1 MKSVLLTIAALPLLI
16 CSCSN
21 EQTTSQSSSGTD
33 SSSGQPAVP
42 ETSFFDE
49 QGLAFYPLADGSWAV
64 HGGHSIFLDKIV
76 IPAEFRGK
84 PVTEILHNFSNENG
98 NEGSY
103 KSITLPSTI
112 KKIGSYA
119 FYSYEKP
126 LRNFIFEGS
135 VEQFSEIEF
144 ENTWL
149 NMSMRDIPN
158 LKFTFS
164 NKQFLY
170 SEAYEDLGIRINS
183 KNYFNSD
190 TYNAYVGVS
199 SSAPSVQVFAK
210 SIYPFLHDEY
220 SGFAVVSANT
230 SIISNELKPN
240 STGTTTV
247 TATDGV
253 RSATINVISSN
264 AQALPDDIY
273 TENEIIDFDGLPHI
287 PTKPVHNVPS
297 GAKVYWDDYGDGHS
311 YNRFEQ
317 YFNSGTEP
325 YLTAQTGIGASYY
338 YAVIFKPG
346 YMVKTIRM
354 LMIINH
360 ANMNN
365 YVLNMS
371 QNNHFYIH
379 LYLDAQ
385 DYENYYVQTFND
397 YEDLNTYARFD
408 WVATGTYG
416 GAYVDI
422 NLSQT
427 YNGGYN
433 SSTHEYGGHD
443 VNITT
448 NTAFRI
454 MKKSDHTNYSRTYNS
469 YPNELVE
476 IYTPLANNEKAYHL
490 FIDDSCLHQNYGYAY
505 PTH

>member
-1 MKSVLLTIAALPLLI
+1 MLKMKSVLLTIAVLPLLI
-16 CSCSN
+16 CSCSK
-21 EQTTSQSSSGTD
+21 EQTTSESTAST
-33 SSSGQPAVP
+33 SGQTAIP
-42 ETSFFDE
+42 ETGFFDE

-84 PVTEILHNFSNENG
+84 PVTEILRDFSKENN
-98 NEGSY
+98 NEGSH

-112 KKIGSYA
+112 KRIGSYA
-119 FYSYEKP
+119 FYEKA
-126 LRNFIFEGS
+126 LRNFTFEGS
-135 VEQFSEIEF
+135 VEQFSQIEF
-144 ENTWL
+144 DGSWK
-149 NMSMRDIPN
+149 MSMRDIPN

-183 KNYFNSD
+183 KNYFNGD

-199 SSAPSVQVFAK
+199 SNAPSVEVFAK
-210 SIYPFLHDEY
+210 SIYPFLNDVY

-253 RSATINVISSN
+253 RSATINVIVSN
-264 AQALPDDIY
+264 AQSLPDDIY
-273 TENEIIDFDGLPHI
+273 TENETIDFDGLPHI

-297 GAKVYWDDYGDGHS
+297 GAKVYWDNYGDGHS
-311 YNRFEQ
+311 YYTLER

-325 YLTAQTGIGASYY
+325 NLKPQTGIGSFYY
-338 YAVIFKPG
+338 YAIIFKPG
-346 YMVKTIRM
+346 YMVKTIM
-354 LMIINH
+354 MFMVINH
-360 ANMNN
+360 ANMNT

-371 QNNHFYIH
+371 QNNHLYIH

-385 DYENYYVQTFND
+385 DYDNYYVQMFND
-397 YEDLNTYARFD
+397 YEDPNTFARFD
-408 WVATGTYG
+408 WVATGIYG

-422 NLSQT
+422 DFSQT
-427 YNGGYN
+427 YDGGYN
-433 SSTHEYGGHD
+433 SSTHEYGGHE

-448 NTAFRI
+448 HTAFRI
-454 MKKSDHTNYSRTYNS
+454 MKKSDHKEYSYTYNG
-469 YPNELVE
+469 YARGLDEY
-476 IYTPLANNEKAYHL
+476 YTPLANNEKAYHL
-490 FIDDSCLHQNYGYAY
+490 FIDDSCLNDDYGYAY

>member
-21 EQTTSQSSSGTD
+21 EQTTSQSSGGN
-33 SSSGQPAVP
+33 SSSSQPVVP
-42 ETSFFDE
+42 ETGFFDE
-49 QGLAFYPLADGSWAV
+49 QGLAFYPLEDGTWAV
-64 HGGHSIFLDKIV
+64 HGGHSVFLDKIV

-84 PVTEILHNFSNENG
+84 PVTEILHDFSKENG

-183 KNYFNSD
+183 KNYFNGD

-199 SSAPSVQVFAK
+199 SYAPSVRVFAK
-210 SIYPFLHDEY
+210 SIYPFLNDEY
-220 SGFAVVSANT
+220 SGFALVSANT
-230 SIISNELKPN
+230 SIISNGLKPN

-253 RSATINVISSN
+253 RSATINVISNN

-273 TENEIIDFDGLPHI
+273 TENEIINYDGLPHI
-287 PTKPVHNVPS
+287 PTKPVHNVPN
-297 GAKVYWDDYGDGHS
+297 GAKVFYLNSRS
-311 YNRFEQ
+311 YDVEYNDIECHYNQ
-317 YFNSGTEP
+317 GTKPEC
-325 YLTAQTGIGASYY
+325 TARSDIGSYSFFV
-338 YAVIFKPG
+338 AIFKPG
-346 YMVKTIRM
+346 YQLKTLDVVIV
-354 LMIINH
+354 INH
-360 ANMNN
+360 ENMNT

-371 QNNHFYIH
+371 QNNHLYIH

-385 DYENYYVQTFND
+385 DYDNYYVAAWND
-397 YEDLNTYARFD
+397 YEDLNTYVRFD

-427 YNGGYN
+427 YDGGYN
-433 SSTHEYGGHD
+433 SSTHEYGGHE
-443 VNITT
+443 VNITIPT
-448 NTAFRI
+448 MFRI
-454 MKKSDHTNYSRTYNS
+454 VKKTDHTAYTVSFNVYSSS
-469 YPNELVE
+469 Y
-476 IYTPLANNEKAYHL
+476 IPLANGEKAYHTFL
-490 FIDDSCLHQNYGYAY
+490 DNPSSSYPSNWSYLYPLH
-505 PTH
+505 

>member
-21 EQTTSQSSSGTD
+21 EQTTSQSSGGD
-33 SSSGQPAVP
+33 SSSSQPAVP
-42 ETSFFDE
+42 ETGFFDE

-76 IPAEFRGK
+76 IPTEFRGK
-84 PVTEILHNFSNENG
+84 PVTEILPDFGYEA
-98 NEGSY
+98 SY

-112 KKIGSYA
+112 KKIGSCA

-144 ENTWL
+144 QKNWL

-170 SEAYEDLGIRINS
+170 SEAYEDLGISINN
-183 KNYFNSD
+183 KNYFNGD

-199 SSAPSVQVFAK
+199 DYAPSVQVFAK
-210 SIYPFLHDEY
+210 SIYPFLNDEY
-220 SGFAVVSANT
+220 QGFAVVSANT
-230 SIISNELKPN
+230 SIISNQLKPN

-247 TATDGV
+247 TTTDGV
-253 RSATINVISSN
+253 RSATINVVSSN
-264 AQALPDDIY
+264 AQTLPDDIY

-297 GAKVYWDDYGDGHS
+297 GAKVFYLNSRPYDVEYNDIECHYNQGTKPVCTARSDIGSYG
-311 YNRFEQ
+311 F
-317 YFNSGTEP
+317 FV
-325 YLTAQTGIGASYY
+325 A
-338 YAVIFKPG
+338 IFKPG
-346 YMVKTIRM
+346 YQLKTLDVVIV
-354 LMIINH
+354 INH
-360 ANMNN
+360 ANMNTC
-365 YVLNMS
+365 VLNMS
-371 QNNHFYIH
+371 QNNHLYIH

-385 DYENYYVQTFND
+385 DYDNYYVQTFND
-397 YEDLNTYARFD
+397 YDDLNTYARFD

-427 YNGGYN
+427 HDGGYN
-433 SSTHEYGGHD
+433 SSTHEYGGHE
-443 VNITT
+443 VNITIPT
-448 NTAFRI
+448 MFGIA
-454 MKKSDHTNYSRTYNS
+454 KKTDHTATVYFNVYSSS
-469 YPNELVE
+469 Y
-476 IYTPLANNEKAYHL
+476 IPLANGEKAYHTFL
-490 FIDDSCLHQNYGYAY
+490 DNPSDYYSSWSYLYPLH
-505 PTH
+505 

>member
-1 MKSVLLTIAALPLLI
+1 MLKMKSVLLTIAVLPFLI
-16 CSCSN
+16 CSCSK
-21 EQTTSQSSSGTD
+21 EQTTSESTAST
-33 SSSGQPAVP
+33 SGQTAIP
-42 ETSFFDE
+42 ETGFFDE
-49 QGLAFYPLADGSWAV
+49 QGLEFYPLEDGTWAV
-64 HGGHSIFLDKIV
+64 HGGHSLFLDEIV
-76 IPAEFRGK
+76 VPETFRGK
-84 PVTEILHNFSNENG
+84 PVTEILPQFSHKDGFN
-98 NEGSY
+98 GSY

-112 KKIGSYA
+112 KKIGIRA
-119 FYSYEKP
+119 FYSDAKV
-126 LRNFIFEGS
+126 LRNFTFEGTI
-135 VEQFSEIEF
+135 EQFSEIEF
-144 ENTWL
+144 ESTWL
-149 NMSMRDIPN
+149 NMSMRDTPN

-170 SEAYEDLGIRINS
+170 SEAYQDLGICINN
-183 KNYFNSD
+183 KNYFNGE

-199 SSAPSVQVFAK
+199 SNAPSVQVFAK
-210 SIYPFLHDEY
+210 SIYPFLNDEY
-220 SGFAVVSANT
+220 WGFTVVSANT

-264 AQALPDDIY
+264 AQTLPDDIY

-297 GAKVYWDDYGDGHS
+297 GAKVYWDNYGDGHS
-311 YNRFEQ
+311 YHTLER

-325 YLTAQTGIGASYY
+325 YLNPQTGIGSFYY
-338 YAVIFKPG
+338 YAIIFKPG

-354 LMIINH
+354 FMVINH
-360 ANMNN
+360 ANMNT

-371 QNNHFYIH
+371 QNNHLYIH

-397 YEDLNTYARFD
+397 FEDLNTYARFD

-454 MKKSDHTNYSRTYNS
+454 MKKSDHKEYSSTYNG
-469 YPNELVE
+469 YATGLDEY
-476 IYTPLANNEKAYHL
+476 YTPLANGEKAYHI
-490 FIDDSCLHQNYGYAY
+490 FIDDSCLNYDFVHAY